1 MSEIKP
7 QKRSERTSPV
17 LEPLAVTVPDAGKLS
32 GLGKSM
38 INELIAK
45 QRLASVKVGNRRLVL
60 LRSLKALLEAA

>member
-1 MSEIKP
+1 MKSKLADG
-7 QKRSERTSPV
+7 QGAQTPV
-17 LEPLAVTVPDAGKLS
+17 LEPLAVTVSDAGKLS

-60 LRSLKALLEAA
+60 LPSLKALLEAA